1 MGFYVRA
8 HELAHELLKR
18 PDGFI
23 TATNG
28 EEEYVIESF
37 SRVPTHANID
47 DYVMNYVLNL
57 RNCGQG
63 NIKR

>member
-1 MGFYVRA
+1 MRT
-8 HELAHELLKR
+8 HELARELLNR
-18 PDGFI
+18 PDGFLI
-23 TATNG
+23 ASNG

-37 SRVPTHANID
+37 SRAATHANID

-57 RNCGQG
+57 RDGGQG